1 MAVVGEASGLMTNPY
16 FLMAVDQKAATE
28 TQSSTQLQSSCN
40 SSFRMRE
47 YLRMVDTT
55 PEVYHEINR
64 AIQSPFNL
72 VLEGESGVGK
82 EHIAKLIHQGRNW
95 GGELAVYDCERTVRD
110 QTRIVEQLTSP
121 VFFQK
126 LRRPKEKDTFFIRRI
141 DFLQAH
147 LLARLSDSVEE
158 LGKRGAFPR
167 NRLLTS
173 GIIGSLEKR
182 GHERSLSNVHLHK
195 FLNSI
200 FCLKIRILPLR
211 ERKEQIPKL
220 VERFISHL
228 NKEQRRN
235 VLGITPDALGLLLQY
250 NWPDNICEL
259 RMEIE
264 RTATL
269 TKDCESIKPSALSES
284 LIRSVSKI
292 RSLR

>member
-1 MAVVGEASGLMTNPY
+1 MRSARESIKKIKKTHESHRGL
-16 FLMAVDQKAATE
+16 
-28 TQSSTQLQSSCN
+28 S
-40 SSFRMRE
+40 
-47 YLRMVDTT
+47 
-55 PEVYHEINR
+55 R
-64 AIQSPFNL
+64 AIQSPVNV
-72 VLEGESGVGK
+72 VLEGEAGVGK
-82 EHIAKLIHQGRNW
+82 EHFAKLIHQGRNW
-95 GGELAVYDCERTVRD
+95 GGEFAVYDCERTVRD

-126 LRRPKEKDTFFIRRI
+126 LRRPTQKDTFFIRRI

-147 LLARLSDSVEE
+147 LLARLSDSLGE

-173 GIIGSLEKR
+173 GIIGSLQTSRRKE
-182 GHERSLSNVHLHK
+182 SLINIQLHR
-195 FLNSI
+195 FLNSL
-200 FCLKIRILPLR
+200 FCVKIRVLPLK
-211 ERKEQIPKL
+211 ERKKEIPKL
-220 VERFISHL
+220 AERFISHF
-228 NKEQRRN
+228 NKEQKRN
-235 VLGITPDALGLLLQY
+235 VLGITLDTLGLLLQY

-264 RTATL
+264 RAATL